1 MLCYVMFLIYSW
13 LSTKRSAAAVTWP
26 SFSQLAF
33 HLKERRPI
41 AKTLGLSNNRLSNRY
56 ITASSIWDRYHAAW
70 LARLHNKKRGRYP
83 GGWSAKVNRRGQW
96 IQFDFRKPKIIVKV
110 VTQGRH
116 DYNQWVTRY
125 FIKYSPDAFYWAP
138 YKKYSRV
145 QVSDL
150 LHYQSPASFLS
161 LPSCPYMARVVS
173 WRGCAKFCILP
184 VIPCAFY
191 FPSNSS
197 AKGQGRW

>member
-1 MLCYVMFLIYSW
+1 M
-13 LSTKRSAAAVTWP
+13 
-26 SFSQLAF
+26 
-33 HLKERRPI
+33 
-41 AKTLGLSNNRLSNRY
+41 
-56 ITASSIWDRYHAAW
+56 
-70 LARLHNKKRGRYP
+70 
-83 GGWSAKVNRRGQW
+83 
-96 IQFDFRKPKIIVKV
+96 

-138 YKKYSRV
+138 YKKYSRL

-161 LPSCPYMARVVS
+161 LPSCSYMVRVVS

-184 VIPCAFY
+184 VIPCAFSFLDSLLRCRSGRSHSKIGAGSICVASARAVANETRKMITGPQIY
-191 FPSNSS
+191 ECLLLKVINNS
-197 AKGQGRW
+197 

>member
-1 MLCYVMFLIYSW
+1 M
-13 LSTKRSAAAVTWP
+13 
-26 SFSQLAF
+26 
-33 HLKERRPI
+33 
-41 AKTLGLSNNRLSNRY
+41 
-56 ITASSIWDRYHAAW
+56 
-70 LARLHNKKRGRYP
+70 
-83 GGWSAKVNRRGQW
+83 
-96 IQFDFRKPKIIVKV
+96 

-138 YKKYSRV
+138 YKKYSRL

-161 LPSCPYMARVVS
+161 LPSCPYMARVVY

-191 FPSNSS
+191 FPSNSGV
-197 AKGQGRW
+197 KGQGKMIVSYAAARAGCHAKIGAGSIAWLRPERLRMRLGR